1 MRRRFNPIVLFL
13 MIAILTVIG
22 FFGAYGARSTFAD
35 GLPFASDGV
44 EFGLRAK
51 FYTSYDSSVEERKHN
66 IALAAAAIDGTLI
79 EKGCQFSFNAVVG
92 ERTEARGYLPAKII
106 LYGAFTDGIG
116 GGVCQ
121 VSSTVYNAALL
132 AGMTILEYHPHSLS
146 VSYVEPSF
154 DAMVNSAG
162 SDLRFENQTAFPVL
176 LRATA
181 DGARLTVFVYGA
193 KTDRRFV
200 RESKQVE
207 RIPAPPEQIRDA
219 LAGEY
224 PDLKDGELRVL
235 SYGRDGL
242 KSVGI
247 LAEYK
252 GERLIS
258 RKIIR
263 KDTYLP
269 LQGISVRG
277 CA

>member
-13 MIAILTVIG
+13 MLAILTVIG
-22 FFGAYGARSTFAD
+22 FFGMYRPTEAAAE
-35 GLPFASDGV
+35 GLPFASGGA
-44 EFGLRAK
+44 EFCLRAK
-51 FYTSYDSSVEERKHN
+51 FYTSYGSSTEERKHN

-92 ERTEARGYLPAKII
+92 ARTEARGYLPAKII
-106 LYGAFTDGIG
+106 LYGAFVDGIG

-132 AGMTILEYHPHSLS
+132 AGMKILEYHPHSLS
-146 VSYVEPSF
+146 VSYVAPSF

-162 SDLRFENQTAFPVL
+162 SDLRFENQTALPVL
-176 LRATA
+176 LRAQA
-181 DGARLTVFVYGA
+181 DGEKLTVFVYGE

-200 RESKQVE
+200 RESKLTE
-207 RIPAPPEQIRDA
+207 TIPAPPEQIREDE
-219 LAGEY
+219 AGEY
-224 PDLKDGELRVL
+224 PELKDGEIRVL
-235 SYGRDGL
+235 SYSRDGL
-242 KSVGI
+242 RSVGI

-252 GERLIS
+252 GDRLIS
-258 RKIIR
+258 RKVIR

-269 LQGISVRG
+269 LQGVAVRG